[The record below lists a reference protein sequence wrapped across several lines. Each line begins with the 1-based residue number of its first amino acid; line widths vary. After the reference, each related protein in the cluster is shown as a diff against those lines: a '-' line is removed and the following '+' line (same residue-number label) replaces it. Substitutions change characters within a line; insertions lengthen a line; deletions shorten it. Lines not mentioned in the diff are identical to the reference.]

1 MNARRI
7 NLGIHTIGWGLF
19 ATAAVVAVAGFVL
32 PLQITDSA
40 GGPRQLKSGSDQA
53 ATLPS
58 LASMQR
64 VWDLRLRRDL
74 SPSDAS
80 VAAEPIPAAA
90 SVPANFPVAL
100 LGTVGNSLA
109 MLQDSSGQVELRA
122 VGETVAGVEILEVK
136 PYRVQV
142 RYNGKVQ
149 TLEKPTEP
157 RGGM

>member
-1 MNARRI
+1 
-7 NLGIHTIGWGLF
+7 
-19 ATAAVVAVAGFVL
+19 VVAVAGVIL

-40 GGPRQLKSGSDQA
+40 GGSRQPQSASDQA
-53 ATLPS
+53 AALPS
-58 LASMQR
+58 LAAMQH

-74 SPSDAS
+74 SPSDATL
-80 VAAEPIPAAA
+80 AAEPIPAAA
-90 SVPANFPVAL
+90 SLPANFPVAL

-149 TLEKPTEP
+149 TLEKPSEP
-157 RGGM
+157 QGGM